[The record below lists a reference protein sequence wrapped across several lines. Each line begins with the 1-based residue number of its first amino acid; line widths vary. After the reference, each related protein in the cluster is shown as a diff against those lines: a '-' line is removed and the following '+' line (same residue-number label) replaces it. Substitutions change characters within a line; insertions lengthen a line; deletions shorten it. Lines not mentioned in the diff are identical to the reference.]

1 MLSDRR
7 TSFVAD
13 DEKLFNKS
21 TGFSALSSSSPK
33 RRRSRSS
40 LLIPLVGGEESKR
53 EADEN

>member
-33 RRRSRSS
+33 RRNS
-40 LLIPLVGGEESKR
+40 LLTPLVGGEESKR
-53 EADEN
+53 EAGEK